1 MDKRLLLDSERPN
14 WEYAQVVVGAFL
26 AVMYA
31 AAAMMLPA
39 WRLPLIVCAAMLGC
53 VAIAYYRPARRRQ
66 RFLSKSTNGEL
77 SFCTYAQAAQK
88 CVDPAHAEDVWLGE
102 CYPWQSRNCQQAQE
116 ILRKDWQS
124 HHAASRLVAEK
135 KRIFKERPLWNL
147 LHYPTYL
154 RTVNEQIKRV
164 ASYPGYG
171 WIQNLE
177 PAQDCYMPVQVAQGH
192 SLILG
197 TTGAGKT
204 QTLSFL
210 IFQEICRK
218 PRQAVIVIDLKGDEG
233 IERSMREACH
243 ESGRE
248 CDFRMLQMARPES
261 SMRLDFCANAAR
273 PSDIASRFAD
283 AVPDPGGQSRP
294 FIEMARGHLTKI
306 CNGLALIGRKPSPK
320 ALLHHFRNRVE
331 FAELVLREYIATQ
344 RSIGVA
350 PEGFELK
357 SAFLKDLGAFYRRH
371 CNRVAEV
378 DAVIELA
385 EIDAQFLQKTTSSM
399 SNLLELLTTGDVG
412 RLFSPDEETDR
423 IEPLTDLRKLID
435 QRAVVFIGLDA
446 LSNSGLARAVGSL
459 LMADLAALAGA
470 RYAHERNMNKVAIF
484 IDECS
489 ELATEPFV
497 QMLNKARGA
506 GFRMTIASQTIAD
519 FTEKLG
525 SKAAQERV
533 LANVNVLLA
542 LRTLDAETQQF
553 FSDRCGKT
561 TTQMAE
567 YSTSTAA
574 TSQGLL
580 ASTKVDSFRV
590 KETEAPLLPAMLLG
604 ALPTCHFFGLLSG
617 GYLVKGQIPILVD
630 TLPKAAKGKRNGKR

>member
-14 WEYAQVVVGAFL
+14 WEYAQVAVGAL
-26 AVMYA
+26 AAVMYVA
-31 AAAMMLPA
+31 AAVMLPS
-39 WRLPLIVCAAMLGC
+39 WRLPLLVCAAMLGC
-53 VAIAYYRPARRRQ
+53 VAIAYYRPARRREK
-66 RFLSKSTNGEL
+66 FLNKSTNGEL
-77 SFCTYAQAAQK
+77 SFCTYTQAAQK
-88 CVDPAHAEDVWLGE
+88 CADPAHAEDVWLGE

-124 HHAASRLVAEK
+124 HHAASRLAAEK

-147 LHYPTYL
+147 MHYPTYL

-218 PRQAVIVIDLKGDEG
+218 PRQAVIVIDLKGDES
-233 IERSMREACH
+233 IERSMREACRQ
-243 ESGRE
+243 SGRE
-248 CDFRMLQMARPES
+248 SDFRTLQVARPES
-261 SMRLDFCANAAR
+261 SIRLDFCANAAR

-283 AVPDPGGQSRP
+283 AIPDPGGQSRP

-306 CNGLALIGRKPSPK
+306 CNGLALIGRKPCPK
-320 ALLHHFRNRVE
+320 ALLQHFRNRVE

-344 RSIGVA
+344 RSIGAA

-357 SAFLKDLGAFYRRH
+357 SAYLEDLEAFYRRN
-371 CNRVAEV
+371 CNRVPEV

-385 EIDAQFLQKTTSSM
+385 KIDEQYLQKTTSSM
-399 SNLLELLTTGDVG
+399 SNLLELLTAGDVG
-412 RLFSPDEETDR
+412 RLFSPDEEADR

-484 IDECS
+484 VDECS

-542 LRTLDAETQQF
+542 LRTLDTETQQF
-553 FSDRCGKT
+553 FSDRCGMT

-567 YSTSTAA
+567 FSSSTSATAR
-574 TSQGLL
+574 GPL
-580 ASTKVDSFRV
+580 ANAKVNSLRV
-590 KETEAPLLPAMLLG
+590 KETEVPLLPTTLLG
-604 ALPTCHFFGLLSG
+604 ALPTCHFFGILSG
-617 GYLVKGQIPILVD
+617 GYVVKGQVPILVSE
-630 TLPKAAKGKRNGKR
+630 LPSR

>member
-14 WEYAQVVVGAFL
+14 WEYAQVAVGAL
-26 AVMYA
+26 AAVMYVA
-31 AAAMMLPA
+31 AAVMLPS
-39 WRLPLIVCAAMLGC
+39 WRLPLLVCAAMLGC
-53 VAIAYYRPARRRQ
+53 VAIAYYRPARRREK
-66 RFLSKSTNGEL
+66 FLNKSTNGEL
-77 SFCTYAQAAQK
+77 SFCTYTQAAQK
-88 CVDPAHAEDVWLGE
+88 CADPAHAEDVWLGE

-124 HHAASRLVAEK
+124 HHAASRLAAEK

-147 LHYPTYL
+147 MHYPTYL

-218 PRQAVIVIDLKGDEG
+218 PRQAVIVIDLKGDES
-233 IERSMREACH
+233 IERSMREACRQ
-243 ESGRE
+243 SGRE
-248 CDFRMLQMARPES
+248 SDFRTLQVARPES
-261 SMRLDFCANAAR
+261 SIRLDFCANAAR

-283 AVPDPGGQSRP
+283 AIPDPGGQSRP

-306 CNGLALIGRKPSPK
+306 CNGLALIGRKPCPK
-320 ALLHHFRNRVE
+320 ALLQHFRNRVE

-344 RSIGVA
+344 RSIGAA

-357 SAFLKDLGAFYRRH
+357 SAYLEDLEAFYRRN
-371 CNRVAEV
+371 CNRVPEV

-385 EIDAQFLQKTTSSM
+385 KIDEQYLQKTTSSM
-399 SNLLELLTTGDVG
+399 SNLLELLTAGDVG
-412 RLFSPDEETDR
+412 RLFSPDEEADR

-542 LRTLDAETQQF
+542 LRTLDTETQQF
-553 FSDRCGKT
+553 FSDRCGMT

-567 YSTSTAA
+567 FSSSTSATAR
-574 TSQGLL
+574 GPL
-580 ASTKVDSFRV
+580 ANAKVNSLRV
-590 KETEAPLLPAMLLG
+590 KETEVPLLPTTLLG
-604 ALPTCHFFGLLSG
+604 ALPTCHFFGILSG
-617 GYLVKGQIPILVD
+617 GYVVKGQVPILVSE
-630 TLPKAAKGKRNGKR
+630 LPSR

>member
-14 WEYAQVVVGAFL
+14 WEYTQVVVGVLGAAL
-26 AVMYA
+26 YA
-31 AAAMMLPA
+31 TAALMLTH
-39 WRLPLIVCAAMLGC
+39 WRYPLLVCALMFGC
-53 VAIAYYRPARRRQ
+53 VAAVYYKPAQRRSA
-66 RFLSKSTNGEL
+66 FLHKSSNREL
-77 SFCTYAQAAQK
+77 SFCTYAQASEK
-88 CVDPAHAEDVWLGE
+88 CADPAHAEDIWLGE
-102 CYPWQSRNCQQAQE
+102 CYPWQSRNCQQVQE

-124 HHAASRLVAEK
+124 HHAASRLAAEK
-135 KRIFKERPLWNL
+135 KRIFRQRPLWNL
-147 LHYPTYL
+147 MHYPTYL

-218 PRQAVIVIDLKGDEG
+218 PKQAVIVIDLKGDES
-233 IERSMREACH
+233 IERSMKEACRQ
-243 ESGRE
+243 SGRE
-248 CDFRMLQMARPES
+248 GDFRSLQLARPEV
-261 SMRLDFCANAAR
+261 SMRLDFCANCAR
-273 PSDIASRFAD
+273 PSDIGSRFAD
-283 AVPDPGGQSRP
+283 AIPDPGGKSRP
-294 FIEMARGHLTKI
+294 FIEMARGHLIKI
-306 CNGLALIGRKPSPK
+306 CNGLALIGRNPSPK
-320 ALLHHFRNRVE
+320 ALLHWFRNRVE
-331 FAELVLREYIATQ
+331 FAELVLREYIAQERVKGT
-344 RSIGVA
+344 V
-350 PEGFELK
+350 PEGFDFK
-357 SAFLKDLGAFYRRH
+357 TAYFDDLENLYLRYCTRL
-371 CNRVAEV
+371 AEV

-385 EIDAQFLQKTTSSM
+385 KIDEQYLQKTTANM
-399 SNLLELLTTGDVG
+399 SNLLELLATGDIG
-412 RLFSPDEETDR
+412 RLFSPDEEADR
-423 IEPLTDLRKLID
+423 VKPLTDLRKLID

-459 LMADLAALAGA
+459 LMADIAALAGS
-470 RYAHERNMNKVAIF
+470 RYAHEPRMNKVAIF
-484 IDECS
+484 VDECS

-533 LANVNVLLA
+533 LANVNVLIA
-542 LRTLDAETQQF
+542 LRTLDTETQQF
-553 FSDRCGKT
+553 FSDRCGTT

-567 YSTSTAA
+567 YSSSTSA
-574 TSQGLL
+574 TSQGPL
-580 ASTKVDSFRV
+580 ASAKVNFLRV
-590 KETEAPLLPAMLLG
+590 KETEAPLLPTVLLG
-604 ALPTCHFFGLLSG
+604 ALPTCHFYGILSG
-617 GYLVKGQIPILVD
+617 GYVIKGQIPILVEQ
-630 TLPKAAKGKRNGKR
+630 LPAA

>member
-14 WEYAQVVVGAFL
+14 WEYAQVAVGAL
-26 AVMYA
+26 AAVMYVA
-31 AAAMMLPA
+31 AAVMLPS
-39 WRLPLIVCAAMLGC
+39 WRLPLLVCAAMLGC
-53 VAIAYYRPARRRQ
+53 VAIAYYRPARRREK
-66 RFLSKSTNGEL
+66 FLNKSTNGEL
-77 SFCTYAQAAQK
+77 SFCTYTQAAQK
-88 CVDPAHAEDVWLGE
+88 CADPAHAEDVWLGE

-116 ILRKDWQS
+116 IFRKDWQS
-124 HHAASRLVAEK
+124 HHAASRLAAEK

-147 LHYPTYL
+147 MHYPTYL

-218 PRQAVIVIDLKGDEG
+218 PRQAVIVIDLKGDES
-233 IERSMREACH
+233 IERSMREACRQF
-243 ESGRE
+243 GRE
-248 CDFRMLQMARPES
+248 SDFRTLQVARPES
-261 SMRLDFCANAAR
+261 SIRLDFCANAAR

-283 AVPDPGGQSRP
+283 AIPDPGGQSRP

-306 CNGLALIGRKPSPK
+306 CNGLALIGRKPCPK
-320 ALLHHFRNRVE
+320 ALLQHFRNRVE

-344 RSIGVA
+344 RSIGAA

-357 SAFLKDLGAFYRRH
+357 SAYLEDLEAFYRRN
-371 CNRVAEV
+371 CNRVPEV

-385 EIDAQFLQKTTSSM
+385 KIDEQYLQKTTSSM
-399 SNLLELLTTGDVG
+399 SNLLELLTAGDVG
-412 RLFSPDEETDR
+412 RLFSPDEEADR

-484 IDECS
+484 VDECS

-542 LRTLDAETQQF
+542 LRTLDTETQQF
-553 FSDRCGKT
+553 FSDRCGMT

-567 YSTSTAA
+567 FSSSTSATAR
-574 TSQGLL
+574 GPL
-580 ASTKVDSFRV
+580 ANAKVNSLRV
-590 KETEAPLLPAMLLG
+590 KETEVPLLPTTLLG
-604 ALPTCHFFGLLSG
+604 ALPTCHFFGILSG
-617 GYLVKGQIPILVD
+617 GYVVKGQVPILVSE
-630 TLPKAAKGKRNGKR
+630 LPSR

>member
-14 WEYAQVVVGAFL
+14 WEYAQVAVGAL
-26 AVMYA
+26 AAVMYVA
-31 AAAMMLPA
+31 AAVMLPS
-39 WRLPLIVCAAMLGC
+39 WRLPLLVCAAMLGC
-53 VAIAYYRPARRRQ
+53 VAIAYYRPARRREK
-66 RFLSKSTNGEL
+66 FLNKSTNGEL
-77 SFCTYAQAAQK
+77 SFCTYTQAAQK
-88 CVDPAHAEDVWLGE
+88 CADPAHAEDVWLGE

-124 HHAASRLVAEK
+124 HHAASRLAAEK

-147 LHYPTYL
+147 MHYPTYL

-218 PRQAVIVIDLKGDEG
+218 PRQAVIVIDLKGDES
-233 IERSMREACH
+233 IERSMREACRQ
-243 ESGRE
+243 SGRE
-248 CDFRMLQMARPES
+248 SDFRTLQVARPES
-261 SMRLDFCANAAR
+261 SIRLDFCANAAR

-283 AVPDPGGQSRP
+283 AIPDPGGQSRP

-306 CNGLALIGRKPSPK
+306 CNGLALIGRKPCPK
-320 ALLHHFRNRVE
+320 ALLQHFRNRVE

-344 RSIGVA
+344 RSIGAA

-357 SAFLKDLGAFYRRH
+357 SAYLEDLEAFYRRN
-371 CNRVAEV
+371 CNRVPEV

-385 EIDAQFLQKTTSSM
+385 KIDEQYLQKTTSSM
-399 SNLLELLTTGDVG
+399 SNLLELLTAGDVG
-412 RLFSPDEETDR
+412 RLFSPDEEADR

-484 IDECS
+484 VDECS

-542 LRTLDAETQQF
+542 LRTLDTETQQF
-553 FSDRCGKT
+553 FSDRCGMT

-567 YSTSTAA
+567 FSSSTSATAR
-574 TSQGLL
+574 GPL
-580 ASTKVDSFRV
+580 ANAKVNSLRV
-590 KETEAPLLPAMLLG
+590 KETEVPLLPSTLLG
-604 ALPTCHFFGLLSG
+604 ALPTCHFFGILSG
-617 GYLVKGQIPILVD
+617 GYVVKGQVPILVSE
-630 TLPKAAKGKRNGKR
+630 LPSR